1 MAPPKEGK
9 SASFAQVLA
18 KFGLRSGVVA
28 RIIAWA
34 EGDGVWWFSSFI
46 FHTVLVCALAF
57 TGSKVVEKI
66 VNEAPSFEEVSSY
79 PSPTDVPQNI
89 EPFEVGKTPEEPSE
103 LSVDTLMLEPPGPMI
118 PEEKA
123 SDDGFSLVGHRRRH
137 RDRLE

>member
-46 FHTVLVCALAF
+46 FHTVLVCRLGVYRQQSGREDRQRSA
-57 TGSKVVEKI
+57 VV
-66 VNEAPSFEEVSSY
+66 
-79 PSPTDVPQNI
+79 
-89 EPFEVGKTPEEPSE
+89 
-103 LSVDTLMLEPPGPMI
+103 
-118 PEEKA
+118 
-123 SDDGFSLVGHRRRH
+123 
-137 RDRLE
+137 